1 MKKPLDELKN
11 CALFLSQKKKN
22 EKKLIVIQKLTLLSR
37 YCQTRLLL
45 QYRINVVNATEGTL
59 SPKELMNTLGHL
71 DLA

>member
-1 MKKPLDELKN
+1 MHY
-11 CALFLSQKKKN
+11 FYHRKKKN

-59 SPKELMNTLGHL
+59 SPKELMNTLWHL
-71 DLA
+71 DLV

>member
-1 MKKPLDELKN
+1 MHY
-11 CALFLSQKKKN
+11 FYHRKKKK